1 MLRKAQKNF
10 YFFCNISDPPIV
22 YRAERQKH
30 ASNERKIFMKKT
42 ISMMMALAAAGTM
55 AAPAMAVNDEPMVIA
70 PAPNAQSQQVQMKI
84 VVTGKTMPVQTI
96 SVNGCTMAP
105 VRAVCEA
112 LGFKVTWNADR
123 SININNGEMQS
134 DLRIGDN
141 SYVVYT
147 AVEGMAGMSAP
158 FSLGCAP
165 VIKNNT
171 AYVPIDLFVPLFG
184 NDPATVKTGGD
195 TITIDQD
202 AKTEDGDSSQIPN
215 PLTGHESLAELAKAV
230 GFDIKAP
237 TVPAGYEADAYID
250 ISGELAE
257 VFYVKGDDTLVY
269 RASRGEGDNSG
280 DYNNT
285 YSGKKTVDVNGV
297 SVELRGNDKVN
308 VATWS
313 NGGFAYSVSAKQGI
327 SETEVAAVVSS
338 TF

>member
-1 MLRKAQKNF
+1 
-10 YFFCNISDPPIV
+10 
-22 YRAERQKH
+22 
-30 ASNERKIFMKKT
+30 MKKT
-42 ISMMMALAAAGTM
+42 ISMLLALAVAGTM

-70 PAPNAQSQQVQMKI
+70 PAPNTQSQQAQMKI
-84 VVTGKTMPVQTI
+84 VVKGKTMPVQTI

-105 VRAVCEA
+105 VRAIAEA

-123 SININNGEMQS
+123 SININNGKMQS

-158 FSLGCAP
+158 FSLGSAP
-165 VIKNNT
+165 IIKNNT

-184 NDPATVKTGGD
+184 NDPATVKTSGD
-195 TITIDQD
+195 TITINPD

-215 PLTGHESLAELAKAV
+215 LLTAHDSLAELAKAV
-230 GFDIKAP
+230 GFDIKAL

-269 RASRGEGDNSG
+269 RVSKGEGDNSG
-280 DYNNT
+280 DYNT
-285 YSGKKTVDVNGV
+285 YSNKKTVDVNGV

-338 TF
+338 AF

>member
-1 MLRKAQKNF
+1 MLRKAQKKFLKRLQHFTVLDCIN
-10 YFFCNISDPPIV
+10 S
-22 YRAERQKH
+22 ERQKH
-30 ASNERKIFMKKT
+30 ANNERTIFMKKT
-42 ISMMMALAAAGTM
+42 ISMMMALAVAGTI

-70 PAPNAQSQQVQMKI
+70 PAPNTQSQQAQMKI
-84 VVTGKTMPVQTI
+84 VVKGKTMPVQTI
-96 SVNGCTMAP
+96 SVNVCTMAP
-105 VRAVCEA
+105 VRAIAEA

-123 SININNGEMQS
+123 SININNGKMQS

-158 FSLGCAP
+158 FSLGSAP
-165 VIKNNT
+165 IIKNNT

-184 NDPATVKTGGD
+184 NDPATVKTSGD
-195 TITIDQD
+195 TITINPD

-215 PLTGHESLAELAKAV
+215 LLTAHDSLAELAKAV

-257 VFYVKGDDTLVY
+257 AFYVKGDDTLVY
-269 RASRGEGDNSG
+269 RVSRGEGDNSG
-280 DYNNT
+280 DYNT
-285 YSGKKTVDVNGV
+285 YSNKKTVDVNGV

-338 TF
+338 AL

>member
-1 MLRKAQKNF
+1 
-10 YFFCNISDPPIV
+10 
-22 YRAERQKH
+22 
-30 ASNERKIFMKKT
+30 MKKT
-42 ISMMMALAAAGTM
+42 ISMLLALAVAGTM

-70 PAPNAQSQQVQMKI
+70 PAPNTQSQQAQMKI
-84 VVTGKTMPVQTI
+84 VVKGKTMPVQTI

-105 VRAVCEA
+105 VRAIAEA

-123 SININNGEMQS
+123 SININNGKMQS

-158 FSLGCAP
+158 FSLGSAP
-165 VIKNNT
+165 IIKNNT

-184 NDPATVKTGGD
+184 NDQATVKTSGD
-195 TITIDQD
+195 TITINPD

-215 PLTGHESLAELAKAV
+215 LLTAHDSLAELAKAV
-230 GFDIKAP
+230 GFDIKAL

-269 RASRGEGDNSG
+269 RVSKGEGDNSG
-280 DYNNT
+280 DYNT
-285 YSGKKTVDVNGV
+285 YSNKKTVDVNGV

-338 TF
+338 AF

>member
-1 MLRKAQKNF
+1 
-10 YFFCNISDPPIV
+10 
-22 YRAERQKH
+22 
-30 ASNERKIFMKKT
+30 MKKT
-42 ISMMMALAAAGTM
+42 ISMMMALAVASTM

-70 PAPNAQSQQVQMKI
+70 PAPNTQSQQAQMKI
-84 VVTGKTMPVQTI
+84 VIKGKTMPVQTI

-105 VRAVCEA
+105 VRAIAEA

-123 SININNGEMQS
+123 SININNGKMQS

-141 SYVVYT
+141 NYVVYT

-158 FSLGCAP
+158 FSLGSAP
-165 VIKNNT
+165 IIKNNT

-184 NDPATVKTGGD
+184 NDPATVKTSGD
-195 TITIDQD
+195 TITINPD

-215 PLTGHESLAELAKAV
+215 PLTAHDSLAELAKAV
-230 GFDIKAP
+230 GFDIKAL

-269 RASRGEGDNSG
+269 RVSRGEGDNSG
-280 DYNNT
+280 DYNT
-285 YSGKKTVDVNGV
+285 YSNKKTVDVNGV
-297 SVELRGNDKVN
+297 SVELRGKDKVN

-338 TF
+338 AF

>member
-1 MLRKAQKNF
+1 
-10 YFFCNISDPPIV
+10 
-22 YRAERQKH
+22 
-30 ASNERKIFMKKT
+30 MKKT
-42 ISMMMALAAAGTM
+42 ISMLLALAVAGTM

-70 PAPNAQSQQVQMKI
+70 PAPNTQSQQAQMKI
-84 VVTGKTMPVQTI
+84 VVKGKTMPVQTI

-105 VRAVCEA
+105 VRAIAEA

-123 SININNGEMQS
+123 SININNGKMQS

-158 FSLGCAP
+158 FSLGSAP
-165 VIKNNT
+165 IIKNNT

-184 NDPATVKTGGD
+184 NDQATVKTSGD
-195 TITIDQD
+195 TITINPD

-215 PLTGHESLAELAKAV
+215 LLTAHDSLAELAKAV
-230 GFDIKAP
+230 GFDIKAL

-269 RASRGEGDNSG
+269 RVSRGEGDNSG
-280 DYNNT
+280 DYNI
-285 YSGKKTVDVNGV
+285 YSNKKTVDVNGV

-313 NGGFAYSVSAKQGI
+313 NGGFAYSVSAKQRI

>member
-1 MLRKAQKNF
+1 
-10 YFFCNISDPPIV
+10 
-22 YRAERQKH
+22 
-30 ASNERKIFMKKT
+30 MKKT
-42 ISMMMALAAAGTM
+42 ISMLLALAVAGTM

-70 PAPNAQSQQVQMKI
+70 PAPNTQSQQAQMKI
-84 VVTGKTMPVQTI
+84 VVKGKTMPVQTI

-105 VRAVCEA
+105 VRAIEEA

-123 SININNGEMQS
+123 SININNGKMQS

-158 FSLGCAP
+158 FSLGSAP
-165 VIKNNT
+165 IIKNNT

-184 NDPATVKTGGD
+184 NDQATVKTSGD
-195 TITIDQD
+195 TITINPD

-215 PLTGHESLAELAKAV
+215 LLTAHDSLAELAKAV
-230 GFDIKAP
+230 GFDIKAL

-269 RASRGEGDNSG
+269 RVSRGEGDNSG
-280 DYNNT
+280 DYNT
-285 YSGKKTVDVNGV
+285 YSNKKTVDVNGV

-313 NGGFAYSVSAKQGI
+313 NGGFAYSVSAKQRI

>member
-1 MLRKAQKNF
+1 
-10 YFFCNISDPPIV
+10 
-22 YRAERQKH
+22 
-30 ASNERKIFMKKT
+30 MKKT
-42 ISMMMALAAAGTM
+42 ISMLLALAVAGTM

-70 PAPNAQSQQVQMKI
+70 PAPNTQSQQAQMKI
-84 VVTGKTMPVQTI
+84 VVKGKTMPVQTI

-105 VRAVCEA
+105 VRAIAKA

-123 SININNGEMQS
+123 SININNGKMQS

-158 FSLGCAP
+158 FSLGSAP
-165 VIKNNT
+165 IIKNNT

-184 NDPATVKTGGD
+184 NDQATVMTSGD
-195 TITIDQD
+195 TITINPD

-215 PLTGHESLAELAKAV
+215 LLTAHDSLTELAKAV

-269 RASRGEGDNSG
+269 RVSRGEGDNSG
-280 DYNNT
+280 DYNT
-285 YSGKKTVDVNGV
+285 YSNKKTVDVNGV

>member
-1 MLRKAQKNF
+1 
-10 YFFCNISDPPIV
+10 
-22 YRAERQKH
+22 
-30 ASNERKIFMKKT
+30 MKKT
-42 ISMMMALAAAGTM
+42 ISMMMALAVAGTM

-70 PAPNAQSQQVQMKI
+70 PAPNTQSQQAQMKI
-84 VVTGKTMPVQTI
+84 VVKGKTMPVQTI

-105 VRAVCEA
+105 VRAIAEA

-123 SININNGEMQS
+123 SININNGKMQS

-158 FSLGCAP
+158 FSLGSAP
-165 VIKNNT
+165 IIKNNT

-184 NDPATVKTGGD
+184 NDPATVKTSGD
-195 TITIDQD
+195 TITINPD

-215 PLTGHESLAELAKAV
+215 LMTSHDSLAELAKAV

-257 VFYVKGDDTLVY
+257 VFYAKGDDTLVY
-269 RASRGEGDNSG
+269 RVSRGEGDNSG
-280 DYNNT
+280 DYNT
-285 YSGKKTVDVNGV
+285 YSNKKTVDVNGV

-338 TF
+338 AL

>member
-1 MLRKAQKNF
+1 MGHPEPVSGPEICKLIFQLSRNLPYLR
-10 YFFCNISDPPIV
+10 
-22 YRAERQKH
+22 
-30 ASNERKIFMKKT
+30 
-42 ISMMMALAAAGTM
+42 
-55 AAPAMAVNDEPMVIA
+55 
-70 PAPNAQSQQVQMKI
+70 
-84 VVTGKTMPVQTI
+84 TI

-105 VRAVCEA
+105 VRAIAEA

-158 FSLGCAP
+158 FSLGSAP
-165 VIKNNT
+165 IIKNNT

-184 NDPATVKTGGD
+184 NDPATVKTSGD
-195 TITIDQD
+195 TITINPD

-215 PLTGHESLAELAKAV
+215 LLTAHDSLAELAKAV

-257 VFYVKGDDTLVY
+257 VFYAKGDDTLVY
-269 RASRGEGDNSG
+269 RVSKGEGDNSG
-280 DYNNT
+280 DYNT
-285 YSGKKTVDVNGV
+285 YSNKKTVDVNGV

-313 NGGFAYSVSAKQGI
+313 NGGFVYSVSAKQGI

-338 TF
+338 AF

>member
-1 MLRKAQKNF
+1 
-10 YFFCNISDPPIV
+10 
-22 YRAERQKH
+22 
-30 ASNERKIFMKKT
+30 MKKT
-42 ISMMMALAAAGTM
+42 ISMMMALAGAGTM
-55 AAPAMAVNDEPMVIA
+55 AVPAMAVNDEPMVIA
-70 PAPNAQSQQVQMKI
+70 PAPNAQSQQAQMKI
-84 VVTGKTMPVQTI
+84 VVKGKTMPVQTI

-105 VRAVCEA
+105 VRAIAEA

-158 FSLGCAP
+158 FSLGSAP
-165 VIKNNT
+165 IIKNNT

-184 NDPATVKTGGD
+184 NDPATVKTSGD
-195 TITIDQD
+195 TITINPD
-202 AKTEDGDSSQIPN
+202 AKTEDDDSSQIPN
-215 PLTGHESLAELAKAV
+215 LLTAHDSLAELAKAV

-257 VFYVKGDDTLVY
+257 VFYVKGDDMLVY
-269 RASRGEGDNSG
+269 RVSRGEGDNSG
-280 DYNNT
+280 DYNT
-285 YSGKKTVDVNGV
+285 YSNKKTVDVNGV

-338 TF
+338 AL

>member
-1 MLRKAQKNF
+1 
-10 YFFCNISDPPIV
+10 
-22 YRAERQKH
+22 
-30 ASNERKIFMKKT
+30 MKKT
-42 ISMMMALAAAGTM
+42 ISMMMALAVAGTM
-55 AAPAMAVNDEPMVIA
+55 AVPAMAVNDEPMVIA
-70 PAPNAQSQQVQMKI
+70 PAPNAQSQQAQMKI
-84 VVTGKTMPVQTI
+84 VVKGKTMPVQTI

-105 VRAVCEA
+105 VRAIAEA

-158 FSLGCAP
+158 FSLGSAP
-165 VIKNNT
+165 IIKNNT

-184 NDPATVKTGGD
+184 NDPATVKTSGD
-195 TITIDQD
+195 TITINPD
-202 AKTEDGDSSQIPN
+202 AKTEDDDSSQIPN
-215 PLTGHESLAELAKAV
+215 LLTAHDSLAELAKAV

-257 VFYVKGDDTLVY
+257 VFYVKGDDMLVY
-269 RASRGEGDNSG
+269 RVSRGEGDNSG
-280 DYNNT
+280 DYNT
-285 YSGKKTVDVNGV
+285 YSNKKTVDVNGV

-338 TF
+338 AF